1 MATPDQ
7 YEKHTR
13 IWSGGFFPSDGGTM
27 GDKKGPSH
35 RTILRNR
42 IQQQHLWPDCWWQCG
57 PFSRLEVPW
66 AVWLRMFNRIHTMS
80 PREYVSA
87 LKESESLEPGN
98 VLAAF
103 MWDLVPK
110 MWWQCAEMQNMVNFP
125 SDVLWAGCQNVPP
138 FKPGSGG
145 LSGALSFLGLLLYFL
160 LDIGKVDH
168 GGSEGF
174 GGTIWMFHPF
184 SSHVHGPRDLQWT
197 PNGVD
202 RSGCIWLQASRKV
215 GIPFAFAIFLCL
227 LALSIL
233 AKSLFAKQHVLSL

>member
-110 MWWQCAEMQNMVNFP
+110 MWWRCAEMQNMVNFP
-125 SDVLWAGCQNVPP
+125 SDVLWAGVSKC
-138 FKPGSGG
+138 
-145 LSGALSFLGLLLYFL
+145 ASFQAWIWRFERRAPRSWACSCTSFWTLR
-160 LDIGKVDH
+160 KVDH

-184 SSHVHGPRDLQWT
+184 SSHGPRDLGT
-197 PNGVD
+197 SNG
-202 RSGCIWLQASRKV
+202 LQMV
-215 GIPFAFAIFLCL
+215 
-227 LALSIL
+227 
-233 AKSLFAKQHVLSL
+233 